1 MKKIVKKILLGLGI
15 LAFTLFAVI
24 TAIGYN
30 MYRKALDKKP
40 LDTAIAEIRSK
51 TSFTEIEELPETYL
65 NAIIAVEDHRFYSH
79 PGVDIIA
86 TARAAWNDLKAMSLV
101 EGGSTITQQLAK
113 NIYYTQ
119 EKSFIRKSAELFTA
133 FDIERNYE
141 KDEIL
146 ELYVN
151 DIYFGSGYYSVKEA
165 SEGYFNTQ
173 PQHMDEYQCVMLAG
187 IPNAPSVY
195 SLNANPE
202 LAQQRMEQVLKQM
215 VKCGYIS
222 EDKEE
227 EEISQP
233 VQLKK

>member
-1 MKKIVKKILLGLGI
+1 MKKMIKRILLGIAI
-15 LAFTLFAVI
+15 LAFTVIAVI
-24 TAIGYN
+24 TAIGYK
-30 MYRKALDKKP
+30 MYRKALDEKP
-40 LDTAIAEIRSK
+40 LNVAVAEIRSK
-51 TSFTEIEELPETYL
+51 AAFTEIGELPETYL

-86 TARAAWNDLKAMSLV
+86 TARAAWNDLKALSFV

-113 NIYYTQ
+113 NIYFTQ
-119 EKSFIRKSAELFTA
+119 EKSFIRKVAELFMA
-133 FDIERNYE
+133 FNIERNYE

-165 SEGYFNTQ
+165 CEGYFNTQ
-173 PQHMDEYQCVMLAG
+173 PQFMDECQCVMLAG

-195 SLNANPE
+195 SLDVNPG
-202 LAQQRMEQVLKQM
+202 LAQQRMRQVLKQM
-215 VKCGYIS
+215 VKCGYLS

-227 EEISQP
+227 EIFCAFAA
-233 VQLKK
+233 